1 MPSNAVKKPKMKEI
15 NPGYGKARKG
25 IKVKT
30 LGNPLGV
37 KVIPTNPTKGGGI
50 NRKTKGKMAGR
61 K

>member
-1 MPSNAVKKPKMKEI
+1 MANAHVKYPKKKEV
-15 NPGYGKARKG
+15 NPGYSGARKG

>member
-15 NPGYGKARKG
+15 NPGYSGARSG